1 VGQGVPLRG
10 KERWNVTTA
19 LHVDQERELIRLAK
33 TAALD
38 FSGALPIAE
47 IDRAAHTF
55 LERNPMIDPA
65 AEQ

>member
-1 VGQGVPLRG
+1 M
-10 KERWNVTTA
+10 TTA